1 MRIQRTTRSALAIAA
16 VAAIV
21 ASACS
26 DGGSTG
32 PTEQPGQLTVS
43 VSSSGAGGA
52 AFLVTVTGTGI
63 TNATAAS
70 AGHQVYSV
78 LAGNTLTAAIV
89 LQNTLSNGDIL
100 VFSVP
105 DVNAASS
112 YDVDLVQV
120 AGADNAL
127 LATGGFTL
135 AVD

>member
-1 MRIQRTTRSALAIAA
+1 MRIQRTTRIALAIVA
-16 VAAIV
+16 VAAIA

-43 VSSSGAGGA
+43 VTSSGASGA
-52 AFLVTVTGTGI
+52 AYLITVTGTGI

-70 AGHQVYSV
+70 AGHQLYSV
-78 LAGNTLTAAIV
+78 LAGNTLTAAII
-89 LQNTLSNGDIL
+89 LQSAADGDIL

-127 LATGGFTL
+127 LSTSSFTL
-135 AVD
+135 DVE